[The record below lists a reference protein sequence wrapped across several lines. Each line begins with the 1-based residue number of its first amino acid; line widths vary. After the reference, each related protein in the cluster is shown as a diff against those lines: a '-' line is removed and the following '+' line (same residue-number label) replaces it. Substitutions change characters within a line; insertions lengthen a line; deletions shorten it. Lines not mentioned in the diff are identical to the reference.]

1 MKSLNAS
8 FPLSLAFLGWR
19 PLAFYGLVVLAGWLT
34 NFWRGEAVYLL
45 VACSLLLPL
54 VEREAVDWG
63 RCLAWRREGWGWSLA
78 LTGLAIGGGLG
89 LLVTAR
95 ALQGAATEFPQSGF
109 VLKVVATSLAL
120 WIPLAMAEEFFFRG
134 YLQESV
140 GSRLLGGQRIGARW
154 VSLSLKNLWASALF
168 GLAHALAQASLYGLA
183 MFVSGLLF
191 GAIVER
197 SRGSIWPA
205 VLLHAGL
212 NSAGLLAWRLLELN
226 YPLLA
231 AYSQVG

>member
-1 MKSLNAS
+1 MNAS
-8 FPLSLAFLGWR
+8 FPRSLAFLGWR
-19 PLAFYGLVVLAGWLT
+19 PLVFYGLVVLAGWLT
-34 NFWRGEAVYLL
+34 NFWRREAVYLL
-45 VACSLLLPL
+45 LACSLLLPL
-54 VEREAVDWG
+54 VDREAVEWG
-63 RCLAWRREGWGWSLA
+63 RCLTWRREGWGWSLA
-78 LTGLAIGGGLG
+78 LTGLAIGGALG
-89 LLVTAR
+89 LLVAAR
-95 ALQGAATEFPQSGF
+95 ALQGASTQFPQSGF
-109 VLKVVATSLAL
+109 VLTVVAGSLAL
-120 WIPLAMAEEFFFRG
+120 WIPLAVAEEFFFRG

-140 GSRLLGGQRIGARW
+140 GRSLWGERRMGQGWA
-154 VSLSLKNLWASALF
+154 SLSLKNLWASLLF